1 MSASV
6 KAADFFWTDGGFAE
20 TQYEIPPMPYP
31 NQIKHFP
38 SYAAACEYFRNTY
51 TRWVSTVVYPG
62 TTASSYLRPT
72 NDVYYPHISNN
83 IVTITDAYGP
93 YQYWCGVTVLLSGRP
108 DVSVTGDALRA
119 ITRYGSGCTPPK
131 KLNTATGS
139 CELDDKN
146 PKNPPGGC
154 TKAGNPI
161 NFIIANKFADETDYQ
176 LASQSP
182 LQFIRQ
188 YNSADS
194 YQYQIKF
201 DTVGITR
208 DPLGSKWSHNYYKGL
223 DVSSTQVKLTLTNGQ
238 TFIFKSVSGSWQPDT
253 DVDYRLQEI
262 LSGTTRTGWKVTT
275 PDDTIETYNRIGDL
289 LAITNPS
296 GVSQTL
302 TYSCTTVSAT
312 CPVATPSTIAPYAG
326 LLIKI
331 TDNFGKTLNF
341 TYNNLGQMSTMT
353 DPAGNITRYG
363 YDANGNLA
371 SVTYPDDTP
380 ADLTNNPKK
389 AYVYGSDIGEA
400 VNTGGV
406 SQPHALTGIIDEN
419 GVRYATYKYDT
430 NGKAI
435 STEHAGSVEKY
446 SLAYAPD
453 GSNTAV
459 TDPLGSIRT
468 THFTTI
474 LGVVKS
480 TGTDQPGGSGCSAA
494 SSAITYDTN
503 GNVASRT
510 DFNGHKACYAYDMA
524 RNLETARVEGLPS
537 VADCAANLAASSLPA
552 PARKIT
558 TSWHGT
564 YRLPLQTAEPKLLTT
579 NTYDPSGNVLTHT
592 VQATTDLTGAAGLT
606 PTITGTPRTWT
617 YTYNNFG
624 QVLTSDGPRTDV
636 SDVTTYT
643 YYPDTDPNLGNIKD
657 ITNALGQKTSFNSYD
672 GDGRPTQ
679 VTAPNGMVTTL
690 AYFSRGWLKTLTVT
704 GGSNIETTQYTYDL
718 TGLLKTVTQP
728 DTSVLTYGYD
738 AAHRLTSITDSL
750 GNKAIYTLDNM
761 GNRINEQA
769 TDPTNVLRRNIT
781 RVYDALNRLQTVTGA
796 AQ

>member
-1 MSASV
+1 M
-6 KAADFFWTDGGFAE
+6 
-20 TQYEIPPMPYP
+20 
-31 NQIKHFP
+31 
-38 SYAAACEYFRNTY
+38 
-51 TRWVSTVVYPG
+51 
-62 TTASSYLRPT
+62 L
-72 NDVYYPHISNN
+72 
-83 IVTITDAYGP
+83 
-93 YQYWCGVTVLLSGRP
+93 
-108 DVSVTGDALRA
+108 
-119 ITRYGSGCTPPK
+119 PK
-131 KLNTATGS
+131 I
-139 CELDDKN
+139 D
-146 PKNPPGGC
+146 PKNPAGDKSPC
-154 TKAGNPI
+154 EKTKASEDYAVGNPI
-161 NFIIANKFADETDYQ
+161 NFITGNKYITESDFDENIVTA
-176 LASQSP
+176 LK
-182 LQFIRQ
+182 FTRR
-188 YNSADS
+188 YNSFNE
-194 YQYQIKF
+194 YQYQTSF
-201 DTVGITR
+201 GLEGISR
-208 DPLGSKWSHNYYKGL
+208 NPLGYKWTHNYYRGL
-223 DVSSTQVKLTLTNGQ
+223 VVMATKVKVTITNGQ
-238 TFIFKSVSGSWQPDT
+238 TFSFTPLSGAWQPDV
-253 DVDYRLQEI
+253 DVDYRLIEI
-262 LSGTTRTGWKVTT
+262 LDASNVRTGWEVIT
-275 PDDTIETYNRIGDL
+275 PGNTIETYNAIGDL
-289 LAITNPS
+289 LFITDPK
-296 GVSQTL
+296 GLGQTL
-302 TYSCTTVSAT
+302 TYSCTAASAT
-312 CPVATPSTIAPYAG
+312 CPVATPTTIAPYAG